1 MPELIKFTKPH
12 HGPVSSLLGTETSYT
27 RTVSEYDIYAFAGI
41 SGDNHPNHVDEEYCK
56 RVGLGARVAQGA
68 MLVGYIAGAVTKY
81 LGLIER
87 PAVSYGYDRVR
98 FTKSVFIGDTLTVH
112 YRIARADDE
121 KKRLWADA
129 TLTNQRGETVCVGTH
144 IIHFQE

>member
-1 MPELIKFTKPH
+1 MTEFTQFTKPH
-12 HGPVSSLLGTETSYT
+12 HGPVSTLLGTETSYT

-129 TLTNQRGETVCVGTH
+129 TLTNQRGEIVCVGTH

>member
-81 LGLIER
+81 LGLIEL

>member
-1 MPELIKFTKPH
+1 
-12 HGPVSSLLGTETSYT
+12 
-27 RTVSEYDIYAFAGI
+27 
-41 SGDNHPNHVDEEYCK
+41 
-56 RVGLGARVAQGA
+56 

-112 YRIARADDE
+112 YRIARADGE
-121 KKRLWADA
+121 PHSASRPRKWSRNASQKPRCA
-129 TLTNQRGETVCVGTH
+129 TISSVPRASL
-144 IIHFQE
+144 

>member
-1 MPELIKFTKPH
+1 MTDFTQLTKPH
-12 HGPVSSLLGTETSYT
+12 DGPVSTLLGTETSYT

-98 FTKSVFIGDTLTVH
+98 FTKSVFIGDTLKVH
-112 YRIARADDE
+112 YRIARADEE

-129 TLTNQRGETVCVGTH
+129 TLTNQRGEIVCVGTH

>member
-1 MPELIKFTKPH
+1 MSEITQLKTPH
-12 HGPVSSLLGTETSYT
+12 RGAVSTLLETETSYT

-81 LGLIER
+81 LGLIAR
-87 PAVSYGYDRVR
+87 PAVSYGYDNVR

-121 KKRLWADA
+121 KKRLWANA
-129 TLTNQRGETVCVGTH
+129 TLTNQHGDVVCVGTH

>member
-1 MPELIKFTKPH
+1 MAEPLKFTKPH
-12 HGPVSSLLGTETSYT
+12 QGPVSSLIGTETSYT

-68 MLVGYIAGAVTKY
+68 IFVGYIAGAVTKY

-87 PAVSYGYDRVR
+87 PAVSYGYDQVR
-98 FTKSVFIGDTLTVH
+98 FTKSVFIGDTLTIH
-112 YRIARADDE
+112 YSIVRADDE

-129 TLTNQRGETVCVGTH
+129 TLTNQHGEIVCVGTH
-144 IIHFQE
+144 IIHFLE

>member
-12 HGPVSSLLGTETSYT
+12 HGPVSSLLGIETSYT

-87 PAVSYGYDRVR
+87 PAVSYGYDRAR

-129 TLTNQRGETVCVGTH
+129 TLTNQRDETVCVGTH

>member
-1 MPELIKFTKPH
+1 MLEYGKNH
-12 HGPVSSLLGTETSYT
+12 QGPVSTLIGTETSYT

-41 SGDNHPNHVDEEYCK
+41 SGDNHPNHVDEEYCR

-81 LGLIER
+81 LGMVGR

-121 KKRLWADA
+121 KRHLWADA
-129 TLTNQRGETVCVGTH
+129 TLVNQRGETVCVGTH

>member
-1 MPELIKFTKPH
+1 MAESLKFTKPH
-12 HGPVSSLLGTETSYT
+12 QGPVSSLIGTETSYT

-68 MLVGYIAGAVTKY
+68 MFVGYIAGAVTKY

-87 PAVSYGYDRVR
+87 PAVSYGYDHVR
-98 FTKSVFIGDTLTVH
+98 FTRSVFIGDTLTIH
-112 YRIARADDE
+112 YRIVRADDE